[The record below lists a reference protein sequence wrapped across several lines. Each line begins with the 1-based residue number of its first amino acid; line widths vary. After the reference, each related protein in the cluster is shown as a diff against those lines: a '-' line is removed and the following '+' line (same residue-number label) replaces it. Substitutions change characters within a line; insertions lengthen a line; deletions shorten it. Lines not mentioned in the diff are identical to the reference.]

1 MAINLAWHIAIILI
15 GCVFIGII
23 FDKYLNTKPLGIV
36 VFSVLGIAGSL
47 YHIIK
52 EGLKK
57 WM

>member
-15 GCVFIGII
+15 GCVFMGII
-23 FDKYLNTKPLGIV
+23 ADKYLNTKPLGIV
-36 VFSVLGIAGSL
+36 IFSVLGIAGSL

-57 WM
+57 